1 MMEIFTNLLLWVHLL
16 SLGLG
21 GAASFGVPVVA
32 SRLPSAAPETR
43 PLLLQVMKGLSTVG
57 RAGLGLL
64 IITGPLLV
72 WLRYGGTSGFNSWFW
87 VKMVL
92 VVLLLGGVIYAGVLL
107 RRATAGGPPSPQ
119 SAPIGMINTA
129 LFVAIVLTAVFAF
142 E

>member
-1 MMEIFTNLLLWVHLL
+1 MDTVNNLLLWVHLI

-21 GAASFGVPVVA
+21 GVASFGIPVVA

-64 IITGPLLV
+64 IVTGPLLV
-72 WLRYGGTSGFNSWFW
+72 WLKYGGTDGLNTWFW
-87 VKMVL
+87 AKMVL
-92 VVLLLGGVIYAGVLL
+92 VVLLLGGVIYAGTLL
-107 RRATAGGPPSPQ
+107 KRTVAGGPPSPQ
-119 SAPIGMINTA
+119 SAPIGMINTV
-129 LFVAIVLTAVFAF
+129 LFLAIVLMAVFAF